1 MNVDSLPLEQSN
13 NKNICP
19 EWADIEIVMKD
30 GIANK
35 TLVSSPSGSSKRPL
49 PEGLL
54 YKKFYDCVTYA
65 ETGNN
70 VEKLYENL
78 RNIELAHNLKSIFS

>member
-19 EWADIEIVMKD
+19 EWADIEIVMND
-30 GIANK
+30 DIVYK
-35 TLVSSPSGSSKRPL
+35 TFVSSPIGSSKRAL

-54 YKKFYDCVTYA
+54 YKKFYDCVSHA
-65 ETGNN
+65 DVGKN

-78 RNIELAHNLKSIFS
+78 RNIESALNLKSIFS